1 MIESI
6 ALILASSLRLAT
18 PLMFA
23 GLGEYMAEKAGMI
36 NISVEGMMLAGAFSA
51 IMGMTVTGSPVLG
64 LVFGILA
71 GVLIAFV
78 HATFSYRLTVNTYVV
93 GLTLNLLVLGLT
105 NFLLDAVDLGEDQL
119 PKFAIP
125 VLSDLPLVGQALFN
139 QRWPAY
145 LLWILIPAVW
155 FTMYRT
161 RWGLDMRAIGENPAA
176 VDATGIDVLKRQ
188 RQGLLLAGAFSGLG
202 GAYLSVAE
210 VGLFNQN
217 MTAARGYVVIAAVIF
232 GGWTIKGTIAGC
244 LLFGAADAMRLALP
258 ALGVQLNA
266 QLLIASPYILALAA
280 MVVFARR
287 SRAPA
292 AYGQPFVRGLA

>member
-1 MIESI
+1 M
-6 ALILASSLRLAT
+6 
-18 PLMFA
+18 
-23 GLGEYMAEKAGMI
+23 
-36 NISVEGMMLAGAFSA
+36 
-51 IMGMTVTGSPVLG
+51 
-64 LVFGILA
+64 FGILA
-71 GVLIAFV
+71 GVIIGFI
-78 HATFSYRLTVNTYVV
+78 HANFSYRLSVNTYVI
-93 GLTLNLLVLGLT
+93 GLTLNLMVLGLT
-105 NFLLDAVDLGEDQL
+105 SFLLDTLDLGTAQID
-119 PKFAIP
+119 KFAIP
-125 VLSDLPLVGQALFN
+125 GLADLPLVGQALFN

-145 LLWILIPAVW
+145 LLWVLVPIVW
-155 FTMYRT
+155 FVMFRT
-161 RWGLDMRAIGENPAA
+161 RWGLDMRAIGENPSA

-188 RQGLLLAGAFSGLG
+188 RQGVLLAGAFSGLG

-258 ALGVQLNA
+258 ALGVTLNA
-266 QLLIASPYILALAA
+266 QLLIASPYILALVA

-292 AYGQPFVRGLA
+292 SYGRPFVRGLA

>member
-1 MIESI
+1 MIEAM

-36 NISVEGMMLAGAFSA
+36 NISIEGMMLAGAFSA
-51 IMGMTVTGSPVLG
+51 ILGATVTGSPVLG
-64 LVFGILA
+64 LAFGILA
-71 GVLIAFV
+71 GFLIALV
-78 HATFSYRLTVNTYVV
+78 HATFSYRLPVNTYVV

-105 NFLLDAVDLGEDQL
+105 SFLLDAIDLGDAQL
-119 PKFAIP
+119 SKFAIP
-125 VLSDLPLVGQALFN
+125 FLSDLPLVGQAVFN

-145 LLWILIPAVW
+145 LLWILIPGVW
-155 FTMYRT
+155 FVMYRT

-188 RQGLLLAGAFSGLG
+188 RQGLMLAGAFSGMG
-202 GAYLSVAE
+202 GAYLAVAE

-232 GGWTIKGTIAGC
+232 GGWTVKGTIAGC
-244 LLFGAADAMRLALP
+244 LLFAAADAMRLALP
-258 ALGVQLNA
+258 ALGFTLNA
-266 QLLIASPYILALAA
+266 QLLIASPYILALVA
-280 MVVFARR
+280 MVVIARR

-292 AYGQPFVRGLA
+292 SYGRPFVRGLA

>member
-23 GLGEYMAEKAGMI
+23 GLGEYMAEKSGTI
-36 NISVEGMMLAGAFSA
+36 NISVDGMMLAGAFSA
-51 IMGMTVTGSPVLG
+51 ILGATVTGSPVLG

-71 GVLIAFV
+71 GVIIGFI
-78 HATFSYRLTVNTYVV
+78 HANFSYRLSVNTYVI
-93 GLTLNLLVLGLT
+93 GLTLNLMVLGLT
-105 NFLLDAVDLGEDQL
+105 SFLLDTLDLGTAQID
-119 PKFAIP
+119 KFAIP
-125 VLSDLPLVGQALFN
+125 GLADLPLVGQALFN

-145 LLWILIPAVW
+145 LLWVLVPIVW
-155 FTMYRT
+155 FVMFRT
-161 RWGLDMRAIGENPAA
+161 RWGLDMRAIGENPSA

-188 RQGLLLAGAFSGLG
+188 RQGVLLAGAFSGLG

-258 ALGVQLNA
+258 ALGVTLNA
-266 QLLIASPYILALAA
+266 QLLIASPYILALVA

-292 AYGQPFVRGLA
+292 SYGRPFVRGLA

>member
-1 MIESI
+1 MIEAL
-6 ALILASSLRLAT
+6 ALIIASSLRLAT

-23 GLGEYMAEKAGMI
+23 GLGEYMAEKAGMV

-51 IMGMTVTGSPVLG
+51 IFGATITGSPALG

-71 GVLIAFV
+71 GVIIAFI
-78 HATFSYRLTVNTYVV
+78 HAAFSYRLTVNTYVV

-105 NFLLDAVDLGEDQL
+105 SFLLDSLDLVNVQL
-119 PKFAIP
+119 PKFEIP
-125 VLSDLPLVGQALFN
+125 FLAEIPLIGQALFH

-155 FTMYRT
+155 FVMYRT

-202 GAYLSVAE
+202 GAYLSIAE

-258 ALGVQLNA
+258 ALGFTLNA
-266 QLLIASPYILALAA
+266 QLLIASPYILALVAL
-280 MVVFARR
+280 VVFARR
-287 SRAPA
+287 NRAPA
-292 AYGQPFVRGLA
+292 AYGRPFVRGLA

>member
-36 NISVEGMMLAGAFSA
+36 NISIDGMMLAGAFSA
-51 IMGMTVTGSPVLG
+51 ILGATVTGSPVLG

-78 HATFSYRLTVNTYVV
+78 HATFSYRLTVNTYVI

-105 NFLLDAVDLGEDQL
+105 SFLLDALDLGSAQL
-119 PKFAIP
+119 SKFEIP
-125 VLSDLPLVGQALFN
+125 LLSDLPIVGQAVFN

-155 FTMYRT
+155 FVMYRT
-161 RWGLDMRAIGENPAA
+161 RWGLDMRAIGENPSA

-188 RQGLLLAGAFSGLG
+188 RQGLLIAGAFAGLG

-258 ALGVQLNA
+258 ALGFTFNA
-266 QLLIASPYILALAA
+266 QLLIASPYILALVA

>member
-1 MIESI
+1 MIEAL
-6 ALILASSLRLAT
+6 ALIIASSLRLAT

-23 GLGEYMAEKAGMI
+23 GLGEYMAEKAGMV

-51 IMGMTVTGSPVLG
+51 IFGATITGSPALG

-71 GVLIAFV
+71 GVIIAFI
-78 HATFSYRLTVNTYVV
+78 HAAFSYRLTVNTYVV

-105 NFLLDAVDLGEDQL
+105 SFLLDSLDLVDVQL
-119 PKFAIP
+119 PKLEIP
-125 VLSDLPLVGQALFN
+125 FISEIPLIGQALFH

-155 FTMYRT
+155 FVMYRT

-202 GAYLSVAE
+202 GAYLSIAE

-258 ALGVQLNA
+258 ALGFTLNA
-266 QLLIASPYILALAA
+266 QLLIASPYILALLAL
-280 MVVFARR
+280 VVFARR
-287 SRAPA
+287 NRAPA
-292 AYGQPFVRGLA
+292 AYGRPFVRGLA